1 MDNSRVRHLFLFP
14 IFMLGINLSI
24 AKELN
29 IGSKMPEI
37 NHRLNNISG
46 KTLTLGEIKGNN
58 GTLIIFSCNTCPW
71 VIRWEDRYVDIANSY
86 LRKGIG
92 MIAVNSNI
100 SRFDGDDSLEAMR
113 IHAKEKKYNFPY
125 AQDPKAK
132 LAHAFGATKT
142 PHIYLF
148 DKNDNLVYRG
158 AIDDNAR
165 DPNKVEET
173 YLTDALDLLLAGKQI
188 KKTTS
193 KAIGCSI
200 KF

>member
-29 IGSKMPEI
+29 IGTKMPEI